1 MTNDTLN
8 KKALKRAQAKPS
20 LSKER
25 ILTQGLL
32 LADTGGI
39 EALSMRK
46 LADSLGVKAMSLY
59 NHFAN
64 KDEILDGLVECVI
77 AEIDVPDLSKAEW
90 KAALLVRANSA
101 HQALLTHPWATQAI
115 VSRMNIGP
123 NMLGYIDTT
132 LGCLRKAGFSI
143 EMADHI
149 WNAMDNHIYGFT
161 LQELNFPLQEDEYA
175 DAAAGFMDMIPVEK
189 YPHMNALSSHV
200 MSGKYNGMHD
210 FEFGLKLILNSLKA
224 S

>member
-1 MTNDTLN
+1 MT
-8 KKALKRAQAKPS
+8 QAK

-25 ILTQGLL
+25 ILLQALT
-32 LADTGGI
+32 LADSGGI

-46 LADSLGVKAMSLY
+46 LADALGVKAMSLY

-64 KDEILDGLVECVI
+64 KDEIIDGLVELVI
-77 AEIDVPDLSKAEW
+77 AEIEVPELAADEW
-90 KAALLVRANSA
+90 KAAMLVRANSA
-101 HQALLTHPWATQAI
+101 HQTLLAHPWATQTI

-123 NMLGYIDTT
+123 NILAYIDTT

-143 EMADHI
+143 DMADHI

-175 DAAAGFMDMIPVEK
+175 EAAAGFIDMIPVDK
-189 YPHMNALSSHV
+189 YPHMNALSRQV
-200 MSGKYNGMHD
+200 MAGKYNGIHD
-210 FEFGLKLILNSLKA
+210 FEFGLTLILNGLDKQLR
-224 S
+224 